1 MGKILHTA
9 GDACELN
16 LVNFVRAGAVKFFR
30 LAQSE
35 KPDKILRRG
44 MQGLNLRRLLNFG
57 KSPCKF
63 NVEPRDKFRRG

>member
-30 LAQSE
+30 LAQGE
-35 KPDKILRRG
+35 KPDKILCCG
-44 MQGLNLRRLLNFG
+44 EQGLNLRVR
-57 KSPCKF
+57 
-63 NVEPRDKFRRG
+63 VKFRQTAF